1 MVSIICK
8 KVQFQFLVRL
18 MLLGIED
25 PQEPAVFV
33 FVEKGNKTVL
43 MVSIICKKFT
53 FGTFLFSAYIF
64 CCRIKT
70 NINCESVVRETN
82 GLKIYCVLCQNVLC

>member
-25 PQEPAVFV
+25 PQEPPVLLSL
-33 FVEKGNKTVL
+33 KSNKTVL
-43 MVSIICKKFT
+43 MVSIIGKKFT
-53 FGTFLFSAYIF
+53 FGTFLFSAHIVCGRSAAKQEKHKLRMF
-64 CCRIKT
+64 CT
-70 NINCESVVRETN
+70 
-82 GLKIYCVLCQNVLC
+82 GD

>member
-25 PQEPAVFV
+25 PVEPAVLF

-43 MVSIICKKFT
+43 MVSIICKTFT
-53 FGTFLFSAYIF
+53 FGTFLFSAHTF
-64 CCRIKT
+64 CRRSTAKQKKHKLWMFCT
-70 NINCESVVRETN
+70 VD
-82 GLKIYCVLCQNVLC
+82 